1 MQTHTIKRIASAL
14 LVTLAL
20 SLFAACSS
28 DNNSPPLATPTT
40 PTTPTTPPLAQ
51 PTTFTG
57 LSAGQSLQTNAEV
70 VTFQSTQPASGNLQ
84 TDNSGNLAGAAS
96 GYVLTTPS
104 GFGSSAYA
112 IQSTSGGFNGSDAA
126 SGTSISGT
134 FASDVGLTYSAYGI
148 WGTTSNSAS
157 SNLRSA
163 GVFATGIGTSTNS
176 RPASG
181 SATYSGKTTGFVSMN
196 TGEKLSLKGDV
207 SLNANFGANSISGAI
222 TGLSAT
228 QLTAGTLNTNGAA
241 MATNS
246 ISLRNGTISGNA
258 FAGQAVAVDGPHT
271 FPIGGSAGQF
281 SGNFFGPAAAEAA
294 GTVSMT
300 QPGMNI
306 VTSFGA
312 KK

>member
-1 MQTHTIKRIASAL
+1 MT
-14 LVTLAL
+14 V
-20 SLFAACSS
+20 
-28 DNNSPPLATPTT
+28 
-40 PTTPTTPPLAQ
+40 
-51 PTTFTG
+51 TG

-84 TDNSGNLAGAAS
+84 TDNSGNIAGAAS
-96 GYVLTTPS
+96 GYTLTTPS

-112 IQSTSGGFNGSDAA
+112 IQSTSGGFNGTDAA

-134 FASDVGLTYSAYGI
+134 FATDVGLTYSAYGV

-157 SNLRSA
+157 STLRSA
-163 GVFATGIGTSTNS
+163 GVFATGVGTASDS

-196 TGEKLSLKGDV
+196 TGEKLSLKGKV
-207 SLNANFGANSISGAI
+207 SLNANFGANTIDGSI

-228 QLTAGTLNTNGAA
+228 QLTVGTLNTNGAA
-241 MATNS
+241 MTTNN
-246 ISLRNGTISGNA
+246 IRLKNGTISGNA
-258 FAGQAVAVDGPHT
+258 FNGQAASVDGPT
-271 FPIGGSAGQF
+271 QFAIGGSAGAF
-281 SGNFFGPAAAEAA
+281 SGNFFGAGAAEAA
-294 GTVSMT
+294 GTVSMS

-306 VTSFGA
+306 ITSFGA